1 MENNILMIV
10 IDVDSVLRDNLGEM
24 VNLYNKEFKNKK

>member
-1 MENNILMIV
+1 MENNILTV
-10 IDVDSVLRDNLGEM
+10 AIDVDGVLRDNLGEI

>member
-1 MENNILMIV
+1 MIA
-10 IDVDSVLRDNLGEM
+10 IDVNGVLRDNLGEM

>member
-1 MENNILMIV
+1 MIA